1 MILMVL
7 IAPKSPWKYISIDT
21 SYVSKQSIMAKI
33 LGRSTDNYYDTVYL
47 ITNILETTMI

>member
-1 MILMVL
+1 MILIVL
-7 IAPKSPWKYISIDT
+7 MAPKSPWKYISINT

-33 LGRSTDNYYDTVYL
+33 LGKSTDNHYGTVYL